1 VDSVEVV
8 ERTLTIQVVV
18 LVEVTPVD
26 LHQIT
31 VETGKAVEEDP
42 LTMEPTLW
50 QRKAFK
56 LEWDLL

>member
-1 VDSVEVV
+1 MEVV
-8 ERTLTIQVVV
+8 EPTLTIQVVV

-26 LHQIT
+26 QQQIT
-31 VETGKAVEEDP
+31 VQTMKAVEVDP

-50 QRKAFK
+50 QRKVFK